1 MLWLIFGLFNVI
13 VTVLFAWFYR
23 KKIKE
28 DFVWDRDD
36 KIAFTTL
43 LVLVFCGGILV
54 TLIALG
60 LLICLIINFIKY
72 IKDNK

>member
-36 KIAFTTL
+36 KIAFATL

-60 LLICLIINFIKY
+60 LLIHLIINFIRY
-72 IKDNK
+72 SMENK